1 MPWGP
6 QDARRHTRKAA
17 GGSLARLW
25 SEVANRQLRK
35 TGSDASAVRL
45 ANYVVKKQGRGR

>member
-1 MPWGP
+1 MPWNAK
-6 QDARRHTRKAA
+6 DAVRHTKKA

-35 TGSDASAVRL
+35 TGSDASAVKL
-45 ANYVVKKQGRGR
+45 ANYVVKKRWK

>member
-1 MPWGP
+1 MPWNP
-6 QDARRHTRKAA
+6 KDALRHTKKAR

-45 ANYVVKKQGRGR
+45 ANYVVKRAK